1 MAEHFTQPPHWD
13 WWITFYFYLAGL
25 AGGSYVLATILRAR
39 GNVRDQATARIGYML
54 AFPLVVV
61 CAILLTVDLGQP
73 LRFYNMLV
81 NVTPGAGGLNFK
93 PWSPISLGSWGLLIF
108 GLFAFISFLESRGTF
123 GKLPGIFT
131 AIGSAFGLF
140 LCAYTGVVLSVSN
153 QPVWSDSWAI
163 GALFVASALSA
174 SAALLAWF
182 SRSDDTAGSTG
193 TRLMTADRY
202 FVVLELIAIA
212 IFFVTLAMAGTLGK
226 TLNGIWIVLWVLVL
240 ASMVPPLL
248 GRHRG
253 LVAIGVL
260 AGVLL
265 MRIAVIFSA
274 QS

>member
-13 WWITFYFYLAGL
+13 WWITFYFYIAGL

-39 GNVRDQATARIGYML
+39 GSSRDEATARVGYML

-73 LRFYNMLV
+73 MRFYHMLV
-81 NVTPGAGGLNFK
+81 NTTPGVGGLNFK

-108 GLFAFISFLESRGTF
+108 GLFAFISFLESRGML
-123 GKLPGIFT
+123 KALPIAFT
-131 AIGSAFGLF
+131 AIGSLFGLF

-153 QPVWSDSWAI
+153 QPIWSDSWAI

-174 SAALLAWF
+174 SAALLASF
-182 SRSDDTAGSTG
+182 SRSDDTDGSTG
-193 TRLMTADRY
+193 TRLMRADRH
-202 FVVLELIAIA
+202 FVVLELVALA

-226 TLNGIWIVLWVLVL
+226 TLNGIWLVLWILVL